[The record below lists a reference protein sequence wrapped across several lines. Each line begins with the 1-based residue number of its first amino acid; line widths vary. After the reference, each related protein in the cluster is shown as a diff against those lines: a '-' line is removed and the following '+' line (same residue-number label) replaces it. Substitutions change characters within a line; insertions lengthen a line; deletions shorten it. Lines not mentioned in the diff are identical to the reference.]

1 MLLTQILQPACVKVP
16 LESTDKDAAIAEMVD
31 LLHAQGLF
39 ADRDAVLDA
48 VMARERIRSTGIGS
62 SLAIPHGKSNAVAN
76 LVMGIGIAREPIEFD
91 SIDRKPVTIVILL
104 ISPPDQTA
112 MHIQALA
119 KISRLMLDRECKRAL
134 ETASSAEEVYDLVSE
149 RDSQ

>member
-16 LESTDKDAAIAEMVD
+16 LSGTDKNAVITEMVD
-31 LLHAQGLF
+31 LLGAQGLF
-39 ADRDAVLDA
+39 ADRNAVLDA
-48 VMARERIRSTGIGS
+48 VMTRERIRSTGIGS

-119 KISRLMLDRECKRAL
+119 KISRLMLDRECKRAI
-134 ETASSAEEVYDLVSE
+134 EDASSADEVYNLISDK
-149 RDSQ
+149 DSQ